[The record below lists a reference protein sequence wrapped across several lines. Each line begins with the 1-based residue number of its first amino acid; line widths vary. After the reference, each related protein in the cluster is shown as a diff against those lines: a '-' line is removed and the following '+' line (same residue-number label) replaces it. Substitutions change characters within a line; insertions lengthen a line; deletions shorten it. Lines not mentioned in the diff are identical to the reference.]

1 MFKEITLFKISKAIW
16 FCLSLAIAS
25 IVAGL
30 IISIIVAVRL
40 SATEAMILT
49 LPWETIGV
57 LSPLVILLFRE
68 AERNRKWFIELLDR
82 LRDDIREK
90 RALKLFESIEDGS
103 ARDTAQMQLALSLT
117 ASGSLT
123 QTRT

>member
-1 MFKEITLFKISKAIW
+1 MFKEITLFTISKAIW

-30 IISIIVAVRL
+30 VISIIVAVRL
-40 SATEAMILT
+40 SATEAMTLT

-90 RALKLFESIEDGS
+90 RALKLVESIEDGS

-117 ASGSLT
+117 AS
-123 QTRT
+123 RT